1 MPRVVPSD
9 VVRMIDRLFPDMA
22 SNPRAF
28 PQVGLDARPPISA
41 LVRLI
46 EAVPESL
53 LVLTPER
60 YAELTASAAYLRAVP
75 ESFQGARS
83 PIARPLIMSGFEHN
97 PIAMIRAAMA
107 ACPDEAPAEDT
118 VELAFIS
125 DPELRESIVS
135 TSARPTATWLTASG
149 KG

>member
-60 YAELTASAAYLRAVP
+60 YA
-75 ESFQGARS
+75 
-83 PIARPLIMSGFEHN
+83 
-97 PIAMIRAAMA
+97 
-107 ACPDEAPAEDT
+107 PDEAPAEDT